1 MIDNNANVQLI
12 HYNDSKYGWNSRADR
27 HEFIGMGK
35 IPWIFLEEMGK
46 LASFY
51 NIYSHNSHILILFL
65 KSNLTHDYLN
75 IHSYM

>member
-1 MIDNNANVQLI
+1 MQEGPTVPLNDNNANVQLI

-51 NIYSHNSHILILFL
+51 NIPMIIE
-65 KSNLTHDYLN
+65 
-75 IHSYM
+75 